1 MNQNNEKD
9 NAAVV
14 EPTDNKESPNTK
26 NEEKEQV
33 HLPSLEFECANNE
46 MDSDR
51 SIEEYEE
58 RNIF

>member
-33 HLPSLEFECANNE
+33 HLPSL
-46 MDSDR
+46 
-51 SIEEYEE
+51 
-58 RNIF
+58 NILVLQNIHYPSKV